1 MVLKLFLDEGRET
14 YVLDYI
20 RFDFWNHVWLEAFLA
35 YKWTFEI
42 WTRGTKESVQDRMG
56 MYSKIGHFFD
66 GLMQDEYSSRTCAF
80 RRQGILQR
88 LVER

>member
-42 WTRGTKESVQDRMG
+42 
-56 MYSKIGHFFD
+56 
-66 GLMQDEYSSRTCAF
+66 
-80 RRQGILQR
+80 
-88 LVER
+88 